1 MILQKKKKDQKKR
14 RTKFQ
19 FGPFKREDIM
29 DIKKVSV
36 IGAGLAGCEASYQLA
51 KRGIEVD
58 LYDIK
63 PTKFTPA
70 HSSPNFAE
78 IVCSNS
84 LKSTDTSTASG
95 LLKKELEKFDSL
107 ILKTK

>member
-1 MILQKKKKDQKKR
+1 M
-14 RTKFQ
+14 
-19 FGPFKREDIM
+19 EV
-29 DIKKVSV
+29 KKVSV

-70 HSSPNFAE
+70 HSNPNFAE

-84 LKSTDTSTASG
+84 LKSTDLTTASG
-95 LLKKELEKFDSL
+95 LLKKELELFDSL
-107 ILKTK
+107 ILKTAYQNTVQGQRF